1 MRTGTLLADSLLLV
15 NAAHP
20 IADGKEPQLV
30 CVDPR
35 RPEIRL
41 ERWAAGLLNACI
53 RAVGGQDEIVPVSG
67 WRSREEQQA
76 IWADTLA
83 DRGERFTRQYV
94 APPGCSEHQTGLAI
108 DLGQA
113 SEKIDFIRP
122 AFPYDGVCGAFRQR
136 AADYGFILRYPAGK
150 EAVTGIA
157 HEPWHFRYVGVP
169 HARIMTDLGLTLEEY
184 VLLLR
189 RNYARRPLVFRAGT
203 RVFQI
208 RCCPEG
214 DALPPLEPG
223 SCRQVSADNCG
234 GFVITD
240 WR

>member
-1 MRTGTLLADSLLLV
+1 M
-15 NAAHP
+15 
-20 IADGKEPQLV
+20 
-30 CVDPR
+30 
-35 RPEIRL
+35 
-41 ERWAAGLLNACI
+41 
-53 RAVGGQDEIVPVSG
+53 
-67 WRSREEQQA
+67 
-76 IWADTLA
+76 
-83 DRGERFTRQYV
+83 
-94 APPGCSEHQTGLAI
+94 
-108 DLGQA
+108 
-113 SEKIDFIRP
+113 
-122 AFPYDGVCGAFRQR
+122 CGAFRQR

-157 HEPWHFRYVGVP
+157 HEPWHFRYVGAP

-184 VLLLR
+184 VVLLR
-189 RNYARRPLVFRAGT
+189 RSYARRPLVFRAGT

-208 RCCPEG
+208 RCRPEG